1 MLYSLVIKIFFSEKG
16 KLTTEE
22 DFGQRKDSFAVFWDY
37 VKAGGG
43 CSSIMVV
50 AFCLLL
56 YGSGVAFANFWVSL
70 WLEAGSGVRNTF
82 LIYNLATY
90 FSSIVCQKQKITL
103 FCIFK

>member
-1 MLYSLVIKIFFSEKG
+1 MIRMTNDSKRSCVKEETSEEKG

-50 AFCLLL
+50 AFVYFCTALEWLLPI
-56 YGSGVAFANFWVSL
+56 SG
-70 WLEAGSGVRNTF
+70 F
-82 LIYNLATY
+82 LCGWKL
-90 FSSIVCQKQKITL
+90 VL
-103 FCIFK
+103 V